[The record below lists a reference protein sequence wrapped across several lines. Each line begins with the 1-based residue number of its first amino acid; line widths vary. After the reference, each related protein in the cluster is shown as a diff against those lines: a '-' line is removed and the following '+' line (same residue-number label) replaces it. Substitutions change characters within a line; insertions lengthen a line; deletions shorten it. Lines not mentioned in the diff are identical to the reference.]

1 MDHYKSKC
9 PKIKYKKATWKHL
22 EKKVNNMLMM
32 VEGDVKPHNDVWI
45 ANSAASTYI
54 TNNKVGLYDVKD
66 IHKLVKIGNGKL
78 VDATKVGWLN
88 VFCSNK
94 EAENKDFILEN
105 VQYIPSFWVNLVLQ
119 WLGPG
124 AVQ

>member
-1 MDHYKSKC
+1 
-9 PKIKYKKATWKHL
+9 
-22 EKKVNNMLMM
+22 MLMM